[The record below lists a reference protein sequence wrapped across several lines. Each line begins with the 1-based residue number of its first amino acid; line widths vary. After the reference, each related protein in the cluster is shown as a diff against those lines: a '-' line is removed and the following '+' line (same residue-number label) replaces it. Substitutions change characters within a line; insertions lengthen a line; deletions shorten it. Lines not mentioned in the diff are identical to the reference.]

1 MSASSPVPASQEA
14 TVSMAKLTRAQVEA
28 LCARVTELEKAL
40 QTALWVPPS
49 AIALLRT
56 AEAEVTRLRSY
67 LSDHTVQANRGRAE
81 NVKHRLDTDQ
91 PLSEQDRR
99 YLARWLRSALAAPPS
114 PSEGMTSDLREA
126 AEEAQINHRKRQ
138 LFIVDP
144 DDILTILDALDYNI
158 GVKEGLARR
167 LQEERAAAKQALASP
182 EEPK

>member
-1 MSASSPVPASQEA
+1 
-14 TVSMAKLTRAQVEA
+14 
-28 LCARVTELEKAL
+28 
-40 QTALWVPPS
+40 
-49 AIALLRT
+49 
-56 AEAEVTRLRSY
+56 
-67 LSDHTVQANRGRAE
+67 
-81 NVKHRLDTDQ
+81 
-91 PLSEQDRR
+91 
-99 YLARWLRSALAAPPS
+99 
-114 PSEGMTSDLREA
+114 MTSDLREA